1 MPELP
6 EVETIVQGLNKTIL
20 NKKIKQVK
28 IIYPGIVKWKTA
40 NFIKETLGQKIKNI
54 KRRGK
59 NILLMLSQD
68 KAILIHLGMSG
79 HIFYTSPHQTLDKHD
94 HIIFRFTSGK
104 KEIRY
109 NDPRKFGKVKLIDLR
124 CCPDLD
130 KLGVEPLEISEKD
143 FVNLMAKRKGRIKSL
158 LLNQKILAGIGN
170 IYADESLFEAKIN
183 PLSKIEQI
191 SPAKLKDLHRSI
203 KKVLKKAIR
212 AGGSSIRTYTDLSGN
227 TGRFQLSHKV
237 YAREGESCKIC
248 DAKIKRIIVNQRSSH
263 YCPKCQKEN

>member
-1 MPELP
+1 M
-6 EVETIVQGLNKTIL
+6 

-28 IIYPGIVKWKTA
+28 IIYPGIVKGKTA

-59 NILLMLSQD
+59 NILICLSRD
-68 KAILIHLGMSG
+68 KAVLIHLGMSG
-79 HIFYTSPHQTLDKHD
+79 HIFYLSQDKKLDKHD

-130 KLGVEPLEISEKD
+130 RLGVEPLEISENE
-143 FVNLMAKRKGRIKSL
+143 FTYLMRKRKGRMKPL
-158 LLNQKILAGIGN
+158 LLNQRILAGIGN
-170 IYADESLFEAKIN
+170 IYADESLFDARIN
-183 PLSKIEQI
+183 PLKRLDQI
-191 SPAKLKDLHRSI
+191 KTAKLKDLHRSI

-212 AGGSSIRTYTDLSGN
+212 AGGSSVRTYTDLSGN
-227 TGRFQLSHKV
+227 MGKFQLSHKV
-237 YAREGESCKIC
+237 YAREGKSCKIC
-248 DAKIKRIIVNQRSSH
+248 GTEIRRIVINQRSSY
-263 YCPKCQKEN
+263 YCPRCQRKS